1 MKTDNKHD
9 SNTLKS
15 TSLKNAKRK
24 NPKKRSLFTIAIL
37 IIFSLCILLQIRCS
51 SGLSSARIGE
61 GRRSERQYL
70 DKQDAQYASTAANI
84 AAKNEV
90 VTPAYETEIDSSQN
104 ERIVIYN
111 AVINVV
117 VERIS
122 DSMDKI
128 KAAVTS
134 MGGYMQEMSGNS
146 ITLKVPA
153 ARFQDAIAEVESLGE
168 VTRKDIKGSD
178 VTEEMRDL
186 KVRLGNAEQ
195 VRDRLIKLLD
205 RAETIEEMLNIEKEL
220 ERITEKIELL
230 KGKIQYL
237 QDKTAFSTLTVCF
250 NSPVPQEN
258 ITIAT
263 PFRWVHA
270 LGSEMIRPVIAQTQH
285 NTFFSNTM
293 FTIPDEYIK
302 YYEDQ
307 YRTRAMSA
315 NDVLIHSHK
324 EENYKGGNLGFWSSL
339 VRRILVE
346 QKTIYIDKETKL
358 KLDNKNDAVLY
369 TGKKQIGS
377 KQFGYLIALSVTK
390 KNIYIFEAWGPSS
403 EFDKDLNKLEA
414 AVKSMRM
421 K

>member
-1 MKTDNKHD
+1 MKTDDKNY
-9 SNTLKS
+9 SNILKS
-15 TSLKNAKRK
+15 TPLNNAQRR
-24 NPKKRSLFTIAIL
+24 NPKMRRLFTIVIL
-37 IIFSLCILLQIRCS
+37 VGFSLCILLQFRCS
-51 SGLSSARIGE
+51 SSPSTSQINESGLSE
-61 GRRSERQYL
+61 GQRLY
-70 DKQDAQYASTAANI
+70 KQDAQYASAAVNI
-84 AAKNEV
+84 AAETEV
-90 VTPAYETEIDSSQN
+90 VPPAYEPEIDSSQN

-122 DSMDKI
+122 DSMNKI
-128 KAAVTS
+128 KIVVSS
-134 MGGYMQEMSGNS
+134 MGGYMQEMSSNS
-146 ITLKVPA
+146 ITLKIPA
-153 ARFQDAIAEVESLGE
+153 ARFQDAIAEVENLGE
-168 VTRKDIKGSD
+168 VTRKVIKGSD

-220 ERITEKIELL
+220 ERVTEKIELL

-237 QDKTAFSTLTVCF
+237 QDKTVFSTLTVCF

-270 LGSEMIRPVIAQTQH
+270 LGSEMIRPVITQTQH
-285 NTFFSNTM
+285 STFFSNTM
-293 FTIPDEYIK
+293 FTIPDAYIK

-315 NDVLIHSHK
+315 SDVLIHSHK
-324 EENYKGGNLGFWSSL
+324 EENYKGGNIGFWSSL
-339 VRRILVE
+339 VRRALVE
-346 QKTIYIDKETKL
+346 QKTIFIDKEIKL
-358 KLDNKNDAVLY
+358 KLQNKNDAVLY
-369 TGKKQIGS
+369 IGKKQIGS

-390 KNIYIFEAWGPSS
+390 KNIYIFEAWGPSP

-414 AVKSMRM
+414 AVKSMRL